1 MLQSMDKRVIF
12 IHQGELHQKNII
24 LEWILKAYEEGG
36 GRGLM
41 IARTFFYD

>member
-1 MLQSMDKRVIF
+1 MLQSMNRRVIF

-36 GRGLM
+36 GEG
-41 IARTFFYD
+41 INDS

>member
-36 GRGLM
+36 GGLM
-41 IARTFFYD
+41 IARTFFND

>member
-1 MLQSMDKRVIF
+1 MNRRVIF

-24 LEWILKAYEEGG
+24 LELILKAHEEGG

-41 IARTFFYD
+41 IARTFFND

>member
-36 GRGLM
+36 GLM
-41 IARTFFYD
+41 IARTFFND

>member
-1 MLQSMDKRVIF
+1 MLQSIDKRVIF

-41 IARTFFYD
+41 IARTFFND